1 MGVKNK
7 EKNIYT
13 IGVMHLQTVVDLK
26 IVICP
31 RGHSKNTFVMHEG
44 RGGRVLKKQAKMNR
58 GWFKPICMFAL

>member
-44 RGGRVLKKQAKMNR
+44 RGGGSLKSKLK
-58 GWFKPICMFAL
+58 